1 LKPVTG
7 VDSST
12 RPLRRLGR
20 PGKAHGNSSRTAAAE
35 PKSTWS
41 YVEVDIVIAT
51 RLCRYNQWSKGR
63 DSGKPPLLSPQI
75 QPSANREGGPKAV
88 RAACSKVR
96 QGKFWFSR
104 LSLPYTIH
112 LCNYLSH
119 LSWPKFREEV
129 RRAAVATCTTR
140 NTDSFPGQKGAAK
153 NYITRTQAVRKLQIS
168 LPDFRRLCIFKGT
181 LLFDFL
187 DLPPS
192 NPSHRNLP
200 PRTP

>member
-20 PGKAHGNSSRTAAAE
+20 PGKAHGSSSRTAAAD

-41 YVEVDIVIAT
+41 YVEVDIVIPHAY
-51 RLCRYNQWSKGR
+51 RVIINGQKGR

-75 QPSANREGGPKAV
+75 QLSANREGGPKAV

-104 LSLPYTIH
+104 LSLPLTIH

-119 LSWPKFREEV
+119 SSWPKFREEV
-129 RRAAVATCTTR
+129 RRTAVATCTTR
-140 NTDSFPGQKGAAK
+140 NTDSFAGQKGAAK

-168 LPDFRRLCIFKGT
+168 LPDFRRLCIFKGMP
-181 LLFDFL
+181 FSDSR

-192 NPSHRNLP
+192 NLSHRNLP
-200 PRTP
+200 SRTP